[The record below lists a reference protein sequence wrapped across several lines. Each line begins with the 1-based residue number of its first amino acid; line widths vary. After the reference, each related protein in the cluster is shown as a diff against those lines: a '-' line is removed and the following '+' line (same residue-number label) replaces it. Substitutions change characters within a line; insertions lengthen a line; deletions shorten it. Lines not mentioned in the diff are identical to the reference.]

1 MLVFRHG
8 QPCAAGARPCRRR
21 CTLCTTPRTSLVQQP
36 ASRHQIR
43 AAIGHAGSMEQ
54 QEPSDLGN
62 STANPS
68 ETAPPSPSTVLPLD
82 VPALG
87 SIDDLK
93 WALVSH
99 RASIRADQV
108 VLLLQRLTELW
119 QGCPQT
125 LLDAAQLGDVL
136 PALYALCVDCMSDM
150 QPEQQAQAAILL
162 SQVQYAGKGG
172 VAQQTWQGLCQ
183 RQRPLYLV
191 GI

>member
-1 MLVFRHG
+1 
-8 QPCAAGARPCRRR
+8 
-21 CTLCTTPRTSLVQQP
+21 
-36 ASRHQIR
+36 
-43 AAIGHAGSMEQ
+43 MEQ
-54 QEPSDLGN
+54 QEPSSLGN
-62 STANPS
+62 STANAF
-68 ETAPPSPSTVLPLD
+68 EAATPSPSPVLPLD
-82 VPALG
+82 VPALS

-162 SQVQYAGKGG
+162 SQVQYTGGRAVFHADSKHGKAC
-172 VAQQTWQGLCQ
+172 VSARDCCTWNTSNHC
-183 RQRPLYLV
+183 
-191 GI
+191 